1 MGGDTRDKAATGRG
15 RRSFADLPI
24 AARIASAVGVVAV
37 VAVTMG
43 VTGYMSTRNLEEGQ
57 QELYQERVV
66 PLVLI
71 GDIQREVQGSRARAM
86 TLGFLDE
93 GAREDQLA
101 ELDQRE
107 KDVLAL
113 VEDYEQY
120 ATPDA
125 GPAAVKIAEFHEY
138 VRTTWLDTIVNDH
151 EDLTRLYQDEF
162 YPMIDATLNLISDEA
177 KAQADLADELN
188 ERGYQDANRAQLLLL
203 VTLAIGIV
211 VAAVVVVLVVR
222 QITHAITKVGDAI
235 AALRNGDLTVEPDV
249 HTADELGRMADGLAG
264 AVTTLRETVRSV
276 TSSSDTVAAAS
287 EELSAA
293 GTQVAAGAEETSAQS
308 GVVAA
313 AAEQVSRNV
322 QAVAAGA
329 EQMGA
334 SIREIA
340 QNAHEAAKVAEQATT
355 VAAETNETVAKL
367 GASSREIGDVV
378 KVITTIA
385 EQTNLLALNA
395 TIEAARAGEAGKG
408 FAVVAG
414 EVKELAQETAR
425 ATGDI
430 ARRVEAI
437 QTDTDG
443 AVAAIE
449 QISQIISQINTY
461 QLTIASAVEEQTATT
476 NEMSRG
482 VTKAATGSSEI
493 AGNITGI
500 ATAAGTTSEVS
511 GQMRSAIDELAQ
523 LATDLRTKVS
533 VFTV

>member
-1 MGGDTRDKAATGRG
+1 MGGDTRDKAATGGRG

-188 ERGYQDANRAQLLLL
+188 ERGLP
-203 VTLAIGIV
+203 G
-211 VAAVVVVLVVR
+211 R
-222 QITHAITKVGDAI
+222 Q
-235 AALRNGDLTVEPDV
+235 
-249 HTADELGRMADGLAG
+249 
-264 AVTTLRETVRSV
+264 SC
-276 TSSSDTVAAAS
+276 AAAP
-287 EELSAA
+287 LGHARDRHRRRRRRRRA
-293 GTQVAAGAEETSAQS
+293 RGAPD
-308 GVVAA
+308 
-313 AAEQVSRNV
+313 
-322 QAVAAGA
+322 
-329 EQMGA
+329 
-334 SIREIA
+334 
-340 QNAHEAAKVAEQATT
+340 H
-355 VAAETNETVAKL
+355 
-367 GASSREIGDVV
+367 
-378 KVITTIA
+378 
-385 EQTNLLALNA
+385 
-395 TIEAARAGEAGKG
+395 ARDHQGRRRDR
-408 FAVVAG
+408 
-414 EVKELAQETAR
+414 R
-425 ATGDI
+425 APQ
-430 ARRVEAI
+430 R
-437 QTDTDG
+437 
-443 AVAAIE
+443 
-449 QISQIISQINTY
+449 
-461 QLTIASAVEEQTATT
+461 
-476 NEMSRG
+476 
-482 VTKAATGSSEI
+482 
-493 AGNITGI
+493 
-500 ATAAGTTSEVS
+500 
-511 GQMRSAIDELAQ
+511 
-523 LATDLRTKVS
+523 
-533 VFTV
+533 